1 MQFKFIHEIN
11 SEGLVVNVRLADS
24 QEPLKPKE
32 TDIEMPDSLFKP
44 RFDLV
49 KKKWFEGAT
58 KSELLE
64 VEKVLTSE
72 VPKTELELVQQ
83 ELEEQKLRADTLE
96 STMLELA
103 DSILN

>member
-32 TDIEMPDSLFKP
+32 TDITMPDGLFKP

-49 KKKWFEGAT
+49 KKKWFESAT

-64 VEKVLTSE
+64 VEKILASE
-72 VPKTELELVQQ
+72 EPKTELELVQQ